1 MSNVFLWWV
10 CLEDFSQRTYQSKLV
25 ARDSDDGKIIVISVE
40 CIQEIVLGGGSSE
53 AGHVD
58 EQYNLSLVVAEVN
71 DVSIDVVR
79 IVVVHRFVGFVGLEA
94 ADLRSSPAYRRA
106 HARDKQG

>member
-1 MSNVFLWWV
+1 M
-10 CLEDFSQRTYQSKLV
+10 QRTYHSKLV
-25 ARDSDDGKIIVISVE
+25 ARGSDDGEILIISVE
-40 CIQEIVLGGGSSE
+40 CIQEMVLGGGSSE
-53 AGHVD
+53 ACHVD
-58 EQYNLSLVVAEVN
+58 EQYNLSLVVVEVN
-71 DVSIDVVR
+71 EVVSIDAVR